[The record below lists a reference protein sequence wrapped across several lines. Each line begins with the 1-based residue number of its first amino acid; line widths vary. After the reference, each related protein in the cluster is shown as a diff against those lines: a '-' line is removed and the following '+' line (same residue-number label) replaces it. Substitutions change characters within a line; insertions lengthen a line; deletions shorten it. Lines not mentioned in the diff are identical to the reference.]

1 MQKNPTTTMIAKEA
15 NVSRASVYAVL
26 NSPTN
31 TNIGVSE
38 HKRRHIMEAAKKLG
52 YIRNAAASSLK
63 TGKYKSIAVVA
74 QSIAHAQFYRFF
86 NTFDRLAGDNSY
98 FAFLSSSEY
107 SFEQERNKLNA
118 ILEHGVDAL
127 VIGLLHH
134 EHNYETLK
142 KYYRRGIPVVILGGA
157 RGKNRDAIVA
167 GFDEAAGGRIIAEH
181 LYDTGVSRIAY
192 FKILCDQ
199 DMNGAGLEAR
209 ESYLKTA
216 CLQICGKH
224 EFESFSCGREDIDN
238 AGEVIVQ
245 KFLDSHKDRP
255 LPQTVVCYNDTLAL
269 ECIQAFNNRGVRIP
283 DDIAIVGYDNLNAT
297 NKSMLPLTTLD
308 LPFERLGESCW
319 NLLQPY
325 LFGQIPANKP
335 EPILLS
341 PKLIIRESSPE
352 RLELKIHNTA

>member
-38 HKRRHIMEAAKKLG
+38 RKRRHIMEAAKKLG

-63 TGKYKSIAVVA
+63 TGKYKSIAVLA

-86 NTFDRLAGDNSY
+86 NTFDQLAGDNSY

-142 KYYRRGIPVVILGGA
+142 KYYRRGIPVVILGNVLG
-157 RGKNRDAIVA
+157 RNREALLA
-167 GFDEAAGGRIIAEH
+167 GFDEAAGGRKIAEH
-181 LYDTGVSRIAY
+181 LYASGISRIAY

-209 ESYLKTA
+209 ESYLKAA
-216 CLQICGKH
+216 CLQICNNH
-224 EFESFSCGREDIDN
+224 EFESFSCGREDINN
-238 AGEVIVQ
+238 AGEVIVD
-245 KFLDSHKDRP
+245 KFMDFYKNKT
-255 LPQTVVCYNDTLAL
+255 LPQAVVCHNDTLAL
-269 ECIQAFNNRGVRIP
+269 ECIQAFNNRGVRVP

-308 LPFERLGESCW
+308 LPFEQLAESSW
-319 NLLQPY
+319 NLLYPY
-325 LFGQIPANKP
+325 LCGDVPQEKP
-335 EPILLS
+335 EPALLP
-341 PKLIIRESSPE
+341 PKLLVRYSSPE
-352 RLELKIHNTA
+352 RLELKIHTAS